1 MEVKSRPRVPELI
14 RGRVQIHTEA
24 SGPGVRALG
33 RWSLASQPLPEHPV
47 LSEPLHLS
55 SILPGMLAPRP
66 GQLPLARDYGPRW
79 FPESR
84 LDIPAVSVSLSPS
97 RHFSTC
103 SYLVSPPPC
112 GLSKGGS
119 CAAACP
125 LLLTAPAKRLEYS
138 TKDASI
144 PVKTKQLMA
153 FSGPLC
159 NRLLQI

>member
-1 MEVKSRPRVPELI
+1 MAEFRFTLRPLGLESLLWTAGHSLLSLFPE
-14 RGRVQIHTEA
+14 
-24 SGPGVRALG
+24 S
-33 RWSLASQPLPEHPV
+33 PEHPV
-47 LSEPLHLS
+47 LTEPPHLS

-66 GQLPLARDYGPRW
+66 GQLPLARDYGPWW

-103 SYLVSPPPC
+103 SCLVSPPPR

-138 TKDASI
+138 RKDASI

-153 FSGPLC
+153 FNGPLC